1 MIELLSGIYETVTY
15 DTCSGLKLYQNKEA
29 ENYPLHWHTVM
40 EIILPL
46 RNEYTVILNQTSH
59 TFGTGDIFIAPP
71 GILHALKAPAE
82 GERLILLFDYSLI
95 CNIKGMDSLLHS
107 LHPYALISKTD
118 YPLLSE
124 TLCTCLTA
132 IQQEYQQRP
141 PFFEASLYALVIRF
155 FLTLG
160 RASFHSDRIF
170 PGIASSKQQE
180 YTEKFMMLCSY
191 ISEHCTEPIMIDQ
204 LADLAG
210 FSRFHFSRLFK
221 QFTGISCYQYLI
233 QKRVAYA
240 ERLLIRPGI
249 TITEAAMESGFN
261 SLATFNRVFKTLKGC
276 TPSEY
281 RSLNHTAGNS
291 EAEYKKM

>member
-15 DTCSGLKLYQNKEA
+15 DTCSGLKLYLNKEA

-46 RNEYTVILNQTSH
+46 KNEYTVVLNETPY
-59 TFGTGDIFIAPP
+59 TFCAGDIFITPP
-71 GILHALKAPAE
+71 GVLHALQAPSE

-118 YPLLSE
+118 YPLLNE
-124 TLCTCLTA
+124 TLCACLTA
-132 IQQEYQQRP
+132 IQQEYQQKS
-141 PFFEASLYALVIRF
+141 PFFEASLYALTLRF

-160 RASFHSDRIF
+160 RAGFNSDRIF

-180 YTEKFMMLCSY
+180 YTEKFMIVCSY
-191 ISEHCTEPIMIDQ
+191 ISEHCNESIMIDQ
-204 LADLAG
+204 LANLAG

-221 QFTGISCYQYLI
+221 QFTNISCYQYLI

-281 RSLNHTAGNS
+281 RSLSHTADNS
-291 EAEYKKM
+291 GS